1 VIITIEGP
9 QGSGKTRLAR
19 KIKNLVQ
26 MELDLNGDAR
36 KVKLWDE
43 GEKGMPYRPKRLAA
57 VKDVMIV
64 VKQEM
69 RTRAVAL

>member
-1 VIITIEGP
+1 MIITVEGP

-26 MELDLNGDAR
+26 MELDLKGDAR

-43 GEKGMPYRPKRLAA
+43 GEKGMPYRPKRLSTL
-57 VKDVMIV
+57 KDVV
-64 VKQEM
+64 VVVRQE
-69 RTRAVAL
+69 TGTGVVTL